1 MKSLILDVDGVLVR
15 DRLLMEH
22 VKSNV
27 VKYVSAKL
35 PDARRPDK
43 VNQVL
48 YMKYGHT
55 ASGLKHSF
63 GFDVSDFN
71 EKVYDKSLIDHLW
84 SVLSSKTFQEDAEVI
99 HDITKNG
106 WDVTLFSNSPLV
118 WTLPVRSAI
127 SDKVKLSLD
136 SQFYKPDIRAYMSFD
151 DRKTHLFVDDKEMN
165 LRSVKYIKNW
175 VPVLYT
181 ENKGR
186 EYLSVS
192 SIWELALLTNTISQ
206 YGFDSLYN

>member
-99 HDITKNG
+99 HEITKSG

-118 WTLPVRSAI
+118 WTLPVQSAI

-165 LRSVKYIKNW
+165 LRCVKYIKNW

-186 EYLSVS
+186 DYLSVS
-192 SIWELALLTNTISQ
+192 SIWELTLLTNTISQ

>member
-1 MKSLILDVDGVLVR
+1 
-15 DRLLMEH
+15 
-22 VKSNV
+22 
-27 VKYVSAKL
+27 
-35 PDARRPDK
+35 
-43 VNQVL
+43 
-48 YMKYGHT
+48 MKYGHT

-63 GFDVSDFN
+63 GFDISDFN

-99 HDITKNG
+99 HEITKNG

-118 WTLPVRSAI
+118 WTLPVQSAI
-127 SDKVKLSLD
+127 SDKVKLALD

-151 DRKTHLFVDDKEMN
+151 DRQTHLFVDDKEMN

-186 EYLSVS
+186 DYLSVS

>member
-27 VKYVSAKL
+27 VNYVRTKL
-35 PDARRPDK
+35 PTAPEPARINRL
-43 VNQVL
+43 L
-48 YMKYGHT
+48 YARYGHT
-55 ASGLKHSF
+55 ATGLSQAF

-71 EKVYDKSLIDHLW
+71 EKVYDKRLIDHLW
-84 SVLSSKTFQEDAEVI
+84 SILSGTEFQEEASVI
-99 HDITKNG
+99 HEIAKSG

-127 SDKVKLSLD
+127 SDQVKISLD
-136 SQFYKPDIRAYMSFD
+136 GQFYKPDIRAYMSFD
-151 DRKTHLFVDDKEMN
+151 NRKTHLFVDDKEMN
-165 LRSVKYIKNW
+165 LRSTKYIKNW

-186 EYLSVS
+186 DYVSVS
-192 SIWELALLTNTISQ
+192 SIWELALLTNTINE
-206 YGFDSLYN
+206 YGFDSLHV

>member
-35 PDARRPDK
+35 PDARQPDK

-55 ASGLKHSF
+55 ATGLKHSF

-71 EKVYDKSLIDHLW
+71 EKVYDKRLIDHLW
-84 SVLSSKTFQEDAEVI
+84 SILSGTEFQEEASVI
-99 HDITKNG
+99 HEISKSG
-106 WDVTLFSNSPLV
+106 WEVTLFSNSPLV

-127 SDKVKLSLD
+127 SDEVKISLD
-136 SQFYKPDIRAYMSFD
+136 GQFYKPDIRAYMSFD
-151 DRKTHLFVDDKEMN
+151 NRKTHLFVDDKEMN

-186 EYLSVS
+186 DYISVS
-192 SIWELALLTNTISQ
+192 SIWELALLTNTINQ